1 LPAAS
6 PTLVAMKKSIC
17 ARVSIALVAASGIL
31 IAVGSPASAETVKG
45 KLKFTGGKSAPVSG
59 VVKLEAPQCWTF
71 KGKSGQK
78 ISFAIKGADVLGSF
92 TDQAGRPDDLV
103 QILISANGTASSAPI
118 KIGATGLI
126 ENEICVGTLVEG
138 EKKYSLTM
146 TLK

>member
-1 LPAAS
+1 LRIVS
-6 PTLVAMKKSIC
+6 STLSGMKRTVN
-17 ARVSIALVAASGIL
+17 RVLLLSV
-31 IAVGSPASAETVKG
+31 VGSLIGGAFGSHASAETVKG
-45 KLKFTGGKSAPVSG
+45 KLKFTAGKSAAVSG

-71 KGKSGQK
+71 KGKAGQK
-78 ISFAIKGADVLGSF
+78 ISFAIKGVDVLGSF

-118 KIGATGLI
+118 KLGAAGLI